1 MYHTSFAHITLYCVP
16 DDAVMGTWLV
26 KVAAT
31 KRVVA
36 MARGLVAHPPIEGQ
50 VVPEMDKHGDPGISQ
65 FVPRLFPTCFSM
77 SRDSSRPASAC
88 PEILPAML
96 QHVPR

>member
-1 MYHTSFAHITLYCVP
+1 VYHTSFAHISLYCIP

-26 KVAAT
+26 KVATT

-36 MARGLVAHPPIEGQ
+36 MAPGMVASPPIEGQ
-50 VVPEMDKHGDPGISQ
+50 MVPEIDKHGDPGISQ

-77 SRDSSRPASAC
+77 SRDSSRHASAC
-88 PEILPAML
+88 PEMFPAML